1 MFPGAYFAPR
11 YFAPRYFP
19 EHGALPSGSGV
30 PTVCPPV
37 TPNWTLLNITSDLT
51 SVFTEWQPPDVVD
64 DNLES

>member
-1 MFPGAYFAPR
+1 MFPSTYFVPSYFASR
-11 YFAPRYFP
+11 YFLRY
-19 EHGALPSGSGV
+19 GALPTVIGV

-51 SVFTEWQPPDVVD
+51 SVFTEWKPPDVVD